1 MKAFT
6 IGISI
11 ILMTLFFSCTSDEPQ
26 MEKADY
32 SVLGLTS
39 IQINGQSY
47 PITNGVSIDVSSNKN
62 MTATGSQYNLPSKS
76 AVLDYVLISN
86 QEQALTC
93 ELSSSVPNVT
103 ISVNVVS
110 NNGISTC
117 IAKVSRVG
125 YDEKIVYKIVQ
136 KIFPN

>member
-11 ILMTLFFSCTSDEPQ
+11 ILMTLFFSCTNDEPKLK
-26 MEKADY
+26 EANF

-39 IQINGQSY
+39 IQINGQWY
-47 PITNGVSIDVSSNKN
+47 PITNDVFIDISSNKN

-117 IAKVSRVG
+117 IAMVSRVG

-136 KIFPN
+136 KVFPD

>member
-11 ILMTLFFSCTSDEPQ
+11 ILMTLFFSCSNDEPKLK
-26 MEKADY
+26 EADF

-39 IQINGQSY
+39 IQINGQWY
-47 PITNGVSIDVSSNKN
+47 PITNDVFIDISSNKN

-117 IAKVSRVG
+117 IAMVSRVG

>member
-11 ILMTLFFSCTSDEPQ
+11 ILMALLFSCTNDETKLK
-26 MEKADY
+26 EADFT
-32 SVLGLTS
+32 VLGLTS
-39 IQINGQSY
+39 IQINGQWY

-117 IAKVSRVG
+117 IAMVSRVG